1 MLRIIAGL
9 EQELSGLRKELQA
22 ARKETEPH
30 VELRVVGPGAP
41 QARSDFQ
48 SPSARP
54 AAASQPPDDTGEAWL
69 LLGFAGGIDPELKTG
84 DLVVASR
91 YYLARPSADFMSA
104 DASMLE
110 LAKAAAGDCGI
121 PAAHAYSLT
130 VDAMICTPRDKA
142 ECGRRFPAATVN
154 MEDYWLAAQAKAAGV
169 PFLSVRAVLDEA
181 GRNLPPYLLGMS
193 QARPLDVLR
202 TAAMPWRTPTLLKLA
217 HQARQARG
225 PLTKFAI
232 SFIDLFNRHAFDG
245 SLLHSASLTAAG
257 ASRKE

>member
-1 MLRIIAGL
+1 M
-9 EQELSGLRKELQA
+9 SGLRKEFQA
-22 ARKETEPH
+22 ARKETAPQ

-41 QARSDFQ
+41 QAWSDFQ
-48 SPSARP
+48 RPSATP
-54 AAASQPPDDTGEAWL
+54 AAASQPPDDAGEAWL

-91 YYLARPSADFMSA
+91 YYLAGPSADFLSA

-110 LAKAAAGDCGI
+110 LAQAAAGDCGI
-121 PAAHAYSLT
+121 PAAHACSLT
-130 VDAMICTPRDKA
+130 VDAMVCTPREKA

-169 PFLSVRAVLDEA
+169 PFLSVRAVLDQA
-181 GRNLPPYLLGMS
+181 DQNLPPYLLGLS
-193 QARPLDVLR
+193 QARLLDVLR

-232 SFIDLFNRHAFDG
+232 SFIDLFNSHAFDG
-245 SLLHSASLTAAG
+245 NILHSASLKAAAG